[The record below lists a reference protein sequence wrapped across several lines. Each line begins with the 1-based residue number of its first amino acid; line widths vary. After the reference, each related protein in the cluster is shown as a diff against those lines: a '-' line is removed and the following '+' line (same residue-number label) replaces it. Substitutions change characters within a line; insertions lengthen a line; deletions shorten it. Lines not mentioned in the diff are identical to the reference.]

1 MNLMMKRFLVAL
13 FLLPILAGGN
23 LYAQGCGEAPS
34 EEGVQVFGFL
44 QSQYEMRF
52 EDVNKNSFTF
62 ERARIGVQGII
73 PYDFAYYVV
82 VEYSPYISPNPY
94 LLDAFVTY
102 NRFKWAKVSVG
113 SFKTPFGLEINS
125 PCNGLLTVYR
135 STASLQMV
143 APFRDMGL
151 VIMGGD
157 KDTKIQYQVGVM
169 NGSGLKTFDN
179 NDKKDVVA
187 RLLYKPLDFLQI
199 GGNFRHGFPSYN
211 NNTDSRTTFGG
222 ELKLNYSG
230 LTVMGEYIMDQGD
243 FNRDLGGGCGGELL
257 VLGDKRSGGYATMAY
272 RTKWDIEPVFKFD
285 FFDSGNAQN
294 YKETNL
300 TFGVN
305 YYMNDWARLQANY
318 IYRAETPTELNN
330 DRFVIQIQAI
340 F

>member
-1 MNLMMKRFLVAL
+1 MTIMKKLLMIAL
-13 FLLPILAGGN
+13 LLPLFAGGK
-23 LYAQGCGEAPS
+23 LYAQGCGDAPS
-34 EEGVQVFGFL
+34 DEGVHVFGFL
-44 QSQYEMRF
+44 QSQYQINF
-52 EDVNKNSFTF
+52 EDKTKNSFTF

-82 VEYSPYISPNPY
+82 VEYSPFISPNPY

-102 NRFKWAKVSVG
+102 NRFKWAQVSIG

-125 PCNGLLTVYR
+125 PCNGLLTAYR

-143 APFRDMGL
+143 APLRDMG
-151 VIMGGD
+151 VVFMGGD
-157 KDTKIQYQVGVM
+157 RETKVQYQLGIM

-187 RLLYKPLDFLQI
+187 RLLYKPLDFIEI
-199 GGNFRHGFPSYN
+199 GGSFRYGFPSYN
-211 NNTDSRTTFGG
+211 NNDDSRTTFGG
-222 ELKLNYSG
+222 ELKVNHSSG
-230 LTVMGEYIMDQGD
+230 LTLMAEYIMDQGD

-257 VLGDKRSGGYATMAY
+257 ILGENRSGGYATLAY
-272 RTKWDIEPVFKFD
+272 RTKWEIEPVFKFD

-294 YKETNL
+294 YKENNL

-305 YYMNDWARLQANY
+305 YYPNDWARVQVNY
-318 IYRAETPTELNN
+318 IYRAEEPTELNN
-330 DRFVIQIQAI
+330 DRFVIQVQAI